1 MNTGCDSSGSREGLR
16 HFAGALLTS
25 LSAHTQPIAAPG
37 TEGFQVIAGGGPIVA
52 TYQGTTAAYSNDLYY
67 KNPVTGLWDFL
78 FNNHGNS
85 AGDTANLETFATG
98 AEIEF
103 WIRVNDTGF
112 DFYTGAASRNPD
124 NQAHARVESDWMTA
138 GTTLVSFE
146 DLYNGPFNFNDLSFS
161 FTNTRGVPVI
171 PEPETYA
178 LFLAGLGAL
187 GVWTR
192 RRKRA

>member
-1 MNTGCDSSGSREGLR
+1 MNLMIKIAC
-16 HFAGALLTS
+16 AGALLAS
-25 LSAHTQPIAAPG
+25 LSAHAQPIAAPG
-37 TEGFQVIAGGGPIVA
+37 TEGFQVIAGGGAIVA

-67 KNPVTGLWDFL
+67 KDPVSGLWVFL
-78 FNNHGNS
+78 FNNHGNAPGS
-85 AGDTANLETFATG
+85 TANLASFATG
-98 AEIEF
+98 AEVEF
-103 WIRVNDTGF
+103 KIHVNDTGD

-124 NQAHARVESDWMTA
+124 NEEHARVQSDWLTA

-146 DLYNGPFNFNDLSFS
+146 DLFNGPFNFNDLSFS
-161 FTNTRGVPVI
+161 FTNTRGVPAI